1 MSRNRVS
8 ENKNGAIGADIAF
21 CSKTGERIEKVSYDT
36 RDLIRKSQCKN
47 TWAQGVVKALF
58 ENEPNHSKDLK
69 NTAESV
75 LFKLHERA
83 NEVEKTDDS
92 LVANLPKNFSELEKR
107 TNAIKI
113 RKVKKVKKDQKI
125 DQNLRSVI
133 ESIIDEK
140 IAQV

>member
-1 MSRNRVS
+1 M
-8 ENKNGAIGADIAF
+8 
-21 CSKTGERIEKVSYDT
+21 
-36 RDLIRKSQCKN
+36 
-47 TWAQGVVKALF
+47 
-58 ENEPNHSKDLK
+58 
-69 NTAESV
+69 
-75 LFKLHERA
+75 
-83 NEVEKTDDS
+83 
-92 LVANLPKNFSELEKR
+92 ANLPKNFSELEKR